1 MPIFDYRAY
10 NAAGKEV
17 SGNVEALS
25 SREAAE
31 RLRKDALYPKTLAL
45 QGGKSKGIRR
55 REKVSLNEL
64 AATTRQLATLL
75 GSGSALF
82 DALSA
87 LTDEEENSTLAKTL
101 VQIKESIAGGSSLSK
116 ALEAFPSIFPEMYV
130 RTVEAGEASGTLDK
144 VLLRLGDYL
153 ESRARVND
161 QVRTA
166 FLYPALMTV
175 VGAGVLFF
183 LFIFVLPKITGIFED
198 TKQALPLITVAL
210 LAIVRVIRTGWFLI
224 IIALAGAVWGG
235 RVFLKTPKGREVKD
249 TLMLSLPLTG
259 KLATKFYI
267 ASFSRTLGSLL
278 ESGVPILSALEM
290 TRRVLNQSLFEKA
303 IIKAVKDV
311 TEGMPLST
319 SLKGSGVFPG
329 VLMHLMTTGEKSG
342 ELPGLLLKAAASYER
357 EFEASLRRSLTLL
370 EPVLILT
377 MGVIVGFIV
386 LAILLPIFQLNQV
399 IR

>member
-17 SGNVEALS
+17 SGNVEALGL
-25 SREAAE
+25 REAAE

-45 QGGKSKGIRR
+45 QGGKSKGLRR

-130 RTVEAGEASGTLDK
+130 RTVEAGEASGMLDK

-198 TKQALPLITVAL
+198 TKQALPLITVVL
-210 LAIVRVIRTGWFLI
+210 LAIVRVIRIGWFLI

-267 ASFSRTLGSLL
+267 VSFSRTLGSLL

-290 TRRVLNQSLFEKA
+290 TRRVLNQYLFEKA

-357 EFEASLRRSLTLL
+357 EFEASLRRSLTL
-370 EPVLILT
+370 
-377 MGVIVGFIV
+377 
-386 LAILLPIFQLNQV
+386 A
-399 IR
+399 